1 MSQLQQ
7 MSPDVNQDINIS
19 KIGKKITYLRKSRG
33 YTQAKLAELI
43 NVSIKTISNWELG
56 EKRLTLTH
64 LLKLANL
71 FDVSTDEILCRK
83 AEVSVLSSY

>member
-7 MSPDVNQDINIS
+7 ISPDVNQDINVS

-43 NVSIKTISNWELG
+43 DVSIKTISNWELG

-64 LLKLANL
+64 LLRLANL

-83 AEVSVLSSY
+83 AEDSVLSFY